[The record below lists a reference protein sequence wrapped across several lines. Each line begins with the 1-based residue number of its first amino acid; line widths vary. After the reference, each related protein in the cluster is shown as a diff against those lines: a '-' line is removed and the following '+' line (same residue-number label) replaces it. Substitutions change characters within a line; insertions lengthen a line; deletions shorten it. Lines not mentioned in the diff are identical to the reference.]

1 MIYLNTYRP
10 RPVYTSTI
18 SLVDFVFP
26 VYSIMVLFG
35 VCVCMYVCASM
46 CACVLREIK
55 YSMILLHEYRWLAS
69 FTKRKGL
76 LFKNSKHPIIL
87 KTIVQTCECL

>member
-10 RPVYTSTI
+10 RPVYTSI
-18 SLVDFVFP
+18 VSLVDFVFP

-35 VCVCMYVCASM
+35 VCVCVCVQV
-46 CACVLREIK
+46 CVCVLWEIK

-69 FTKRKGL
+69 FAKRKGL
-76 LFKNSKHPIIL
+76 LFKNSKLPIIL